1 METKAKSSAAKNRTA
16 RRRQTVTKEEP
27 KVTTSKVISEL
38 KIQDLDL
45 GLIIPDPMQPRKS
58 YNELKLQGLADSIM
72 EFGVLQPI
80 TVRKSNKEYIIVM
93 GERRYRASKIAG
105 KQTIPAIVREYENN
119 DVLELQIVENLQR
132 QDVEPTEEAEA
143 IAFLSEKYVP
153 AEIAKRLGRGEN
165 FVRQRIK
172 LSGLIEGFKHFV
184 RNGQMTLSLGVGVAL
199 FEPEDQKMML
209 ETMGKEFNGGQIKRM
224 IENKTYD
231 LSKAPFKVEDKAL
244 VPKAGA
250 CIQCPFNAINQG
262 NLFGD
267 GKMICTKSACY
278 ETKKLK
284 VFLNLIERAK
294 KENRILVP
302 DIRSYYAD
310 QDGNQL
316 IISQM
321 EKEGLTV
328 YLLDDVDLLQRPTKP
343 TAKSVKE
350 HYYWKDF
357 SKQELK
363 EQLDEATKEY
373 NEEFNKFNTAEE
385 NGFLK
390 GFYFDTGSY
399 KFEKIF
405 VRIEKEE
412 EAESTQ
418 HAIPLE
424 KRKMDDCTP
433 EEQITKIN
441 SREVRKK
448 EIEDNKQF
456 EEVVKMIRE
465 TDYINSKRPLTVDEM
480 VAFSITLFENNI
492 GYYEQQ
498 QNFKGFYGKSSNVS
512 REVQVERFKK
522 NFKKEKLH
530 KLIRFILTKQVHFG
544 EANHINDLTNISFY
558 TAMQGFHK
566 TGITK
571 IEKAYTETRSKREKR
586 LEERIA
592 ELQKQ
597 VKALSA

>member
-1 METKAKSSAAKNRTA
+1 METKVKSNAATKRTA
-16 RRRQTVTKEEP
+16 RRSQPGTNEDSN
-27 KVTTSKVISEL
+27 VTTSMVIPEL
-38 KIQDLDL
+38 KIENLDL
-45 GLIIPDPMQPRKS
+45 GLISPDPKQPRKS
-58 YNELKLQGLADSIM
+58 YNELNLQGLADSIK

-80 TVRKSNKEYIIVM
+80 TVRKSKKEYIIVM
-93 GERRYRASKIAG
+93 GERRFRASKIAG
-105 KQTIPAIVREYENN
+105 KQTIPSIIREYENN
-119 DVLELQIVENLQR
+119 NVLELQIIENLQR

-143 IAFLSEKYVP
+143 IAFLREKYTS
-153 AEIAKRLGRGEN
+153 AEIAKRLGRGEG

-172 LSGLIEGFKHFV
+172 LSGLIEGFKRFV
-184 RNGQMTLSLGVGVAL
+184 RNGKMNLSLGVGVAL

-209 ETMGKEFNGGQIKRM
+209 ETMGKEFNAGQIKRM
-224 IENKTYD
+224 IENNTYD
-231 LSKAPFKVEDKAL
+231 LSKAPFKVDDKEL

-250 CIQCPFNAINQG
+250 CSLCPFNAINQG
-262 NLFGD
+262 SLFGD

-302 DIRSYYAD
+302 DIRRHWVN

-321 EKEGLTV
+321 EKEGMTV
-328 YLLDDVDLLQRPTKP
+328 YLLDDIDILKRPKKP

-350 HYYWKDF
+350 DYHWKEF
-357 SKQELK
+357 TEQELQEELNDAIK
-363 EQLDEATKEY
+363 DY
-373 NEEFNKFNTAEE
+373 NEEVRQFNAAEE
-385 NGFLK
+385 NGFVK
-390 GFYFDTGSY
+390 GYYFDTGSY

-405 VRIEKEE
+405 VKIEQEE
-412 EAESTQ
+412 ETETTPTT
-418 HAIPLE
+418 IPIE
-424 KRKMDDCTP
+424 KRKMEDCTP

-441 SREVRKK
+441 ARELRKK
-448 EIEDNKQF
+448 EIENNKQF

-465 TDYINSKRPLTVDEM
+465 TDYINSKKPLTVDEM

-492 GYYEQQ
+492 GYFEQQ
-498 QNFKGFYGKSSNVS
+498 KNFKAFYGKSSNVS
-512 REVQVERFKK
+512 REVQVEQFKK

-544 EANHINDLTNISFY
+544 ESNHINNYTNISFY

-566 TGITK
+566 TEIAK
-571 IEKAYTETRSKREKR
+571 IEKAYADKRSEREQRLEKR
-586 LEERIA
+586 VA

>member
-1 METKAKSSAAKNRTA
+1 METKVKSSATKNGP
-16 RRRQTVTKEEP
+16 RRRSQTITKEE
-27 KVTTSKVISEL
+27 SKVPASKTITEL
-38 KIQDLDL
+38 KIENLDL
-45 GLIIPDPMQPRKS
+45 GLISPDPMQPRKS
-58 YNELKLQGLADSIM
+58 YNELKLQGLADSIK

-80 TVRKSNKEYIIVM
+80 TVRKSDKEYIIVM

-119 DVLELQIVENLQR
+119 DVLELQIIENLQR

-143 IAFLSEKYVP
+143 IAFLSEKYAP

-209 ETMGKEFNGGQIKRM
+209 EAMGKEFNGGQIKRM

-231 LSKAPFKVEDKAL
+231 LSKAPFKVEDKEL

-250 CIQCPFNAINQG
+250 CIQCLFNAINQG

-284 VFLNLIERAK
+284 VFLNLIARAK

-328 YLLDDVDLLQRPTKP
+328 YLLDDVDL
-343 TAKSVKE
+343 
-350 HYYWKDF
+350 
-357 SKQELK
+357 
-363 EQLDEATKEY
+363 
-373 NEEFNKFNTAEE
+373 
-385 NGFLK
+385 
-390 GFYFDTGSY
+390 
-399 KFEKIF
+399 
-405 VRIEKEE
+405 
-412 EAESTQ
+412 
-418 HAIPLE
+418 
-424 KRKMDDCTP
+424 
-433 EEQITKIN
+433 
-441 SREVRKK
+441 
-448 EIEDNKQF
+448 
-456 EEVVKMIRE
+456 
-465 TDYINSKRPLTVDEM
+465 
-480 VAFSITLFENNI
+480 
-492 GYYEQQ
+492 
-498 QNFKGFYGKSSNVS
+498 
-512 REVQVERFKK
+512 
-522 NFKKEKLH
+522 
-530 KLIRFILTKQVHFG
+530 
-544 EANHINDLTNISFY
+544 
-558 TAMQGFHK
+558 
-566 TGITK
+566 
-571 IEKAYTETRSKREKR
+571 
-586 LEERIA
+586 
-592 ELQKQ
+592 
-597 VKALSA
+597 